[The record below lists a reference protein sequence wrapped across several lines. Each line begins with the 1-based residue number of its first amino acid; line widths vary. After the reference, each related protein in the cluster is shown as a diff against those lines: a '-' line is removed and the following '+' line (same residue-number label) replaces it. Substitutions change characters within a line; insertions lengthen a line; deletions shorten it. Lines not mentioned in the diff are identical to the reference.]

1 MFVKTILAKMIPSEV
16 QAFGE
21 STRRLASCIASI
33 LAGLTTPFVIEH
45 LYIQCVVTMF
55 VVLMVL
61 AYSFGYRR
69 QQLKDAKTFILSV
82 KSEGYE
88 PLVEDKEKYSK
99 DNVVGKDATSM

>member
-1 MFVKTILAKMIPSEV
+1 MKTILAKMIPSEV

-21 STRRLASCIASI
+21 STRRAASSIACVLASM
-33 LAGLTTPFVIEH
+33 TTGFVIEH

-61 AYSFGYRR
+61 AYSLGYRR
-69 QQLKDAKTFILSV
+69 QQLKDAKTFTLSV

-88 PLVEDKEKYSK
+88 KLVEDKETYSR
-99 DNVVGKDATSM
+99 DNVEGEDATSM